1 MRATVAGM
9 KETVAALHTED
20 LRTTLTELKE
30 SIQGL
35 GQKAGSEEGSISKA
49 DLRRELRSFA
59 TTLSE

>member
-9 KETVAALHTED
+9 KEMVATLHTDE
-20 LRTTLTELKE
+20 LRATISGLKD
-30 SIQGL
+30 SIQDL
-35 GQKAGSEEGSISKA
+35 GRKADGDDATISKA